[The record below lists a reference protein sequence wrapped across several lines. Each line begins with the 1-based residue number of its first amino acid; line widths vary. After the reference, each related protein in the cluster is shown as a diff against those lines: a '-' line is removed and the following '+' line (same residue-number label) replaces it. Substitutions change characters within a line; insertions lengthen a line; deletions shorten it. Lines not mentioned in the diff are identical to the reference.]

1 MLYTLTAAVTS
12 ADVAHT
18 GLLSGTVILATFVYA
33 IIGMLVLAAGFWL
46 WDKATP
52 ADLWGEICRGNQALA
67 TLAAGV
73 AIGLAIII
81 AAAIMG

>member
-1 MLYTLTAAVTS
+1 MLYTLAAAVTS
-12 ADVAHT
+12 TDVAHSD
-18 GLLSGTVILATFVYA
+18 LLSGTVILATFLYA
-33 IIGMLVLAAGFWL
+33 IIGMVVLGLGFWL
-46 WDKATP
+46 WDKLTP

-81 AAAIMG
+81 AAAIVG